1 MRNIVFSLLSLAAVA
16 TPHRA
21 AAQTPPPAL
30 PSITLPAELDRV
42 LRDYESAWRAG
53 DHTRLSLL
61 FAEDGVILPSGH
73 PPIRG
78 RSGIAAHYKGQSGP
92 LHLRAL
98 AYETGESIGY
108 IIGAYGYG
116 DAAPVPD
123 MGKFT
128 LTLRRDP
135 GGRWLI
141 VSDMDNGNRR
151 PGGSQ

>member
-1 MRNIVFSLLSLAAVA
+1 MRYIACSLLALTTVAAPCRAAVQA
-16 TPHRA
+16 TA
-21 AAQTPPPAL
+21 PAL
-30 PSITLPAELDRV
+30 PSVTLPAELDRV

-53 DHTRLSLL
+53 DHSRLSLL
-61 FAEDGVILPSGH
+61 FTEDGFILPSGH

-78 RSGIAAHYKGQSGP
+78 RSGIAAHYKGQGGP

-98 AYETGESIGY
+98 AYETGESISY

-141 VSDMDNGNRR
+141 VSDMDNANRR
-151 PGGSQ
+151 PGGSP